1 MNGLE
6 MRRND
11 RDSIELFSGMTQLW
25 RGRWWILLTTV
36 VVTSLFAALAFW
48 MTPVYRASVIMAPA
62 GQERAGLGGILS
74 SALGTL
80 GGGLASLAGIAGGNG
95 STQGTDEAVA
105 VLKSR
110 QFTEQ
115 FITDR
120 NLLPALYPDLWDPKA
135 AKWRVPADDQPTMAT
150 AVKRFQK
157 DVLTITQDKKTGLLT
172 LQIESP
178 DRIAAADWANDLVR
192 RINAW
197 MRARS
202 IASTE
207 ASLAYLRKE
216 MEATS
221 VVETRIAISR
231 LLEAQ
236 INQRMISSVS
246 EEFSFRVVDR
256 AYAPE
261 RGDRARP
268 KKLLMI
274 IFGVMAGL
282 VMGSAGVIVFKLPR
296 PSSAASG

>member
-1 MNGLE
+1 

-11 RDSIELFSGMTQLW
+11 RDLIELFSGMTQLW

-48 MTPVYRASVIMAPA
+48 MTPVYRASHHGASGA
-62 GQERAGLGGILS
+62 GTRRPRGNTVVRARDAGRW
-74 SALGTL
+74 
-80 GGGLASLAGIAGGNG
+80 AGITGGDCGRNG

-120 NLLPALYPDLWDPKA
+120 NLLPALYPDPWDPKA

-207 ASLAYLRKE
+207 AFCVPAKGDGGDAGRRKPE
-216 MEATS
+216 
-221 VVETRIAISR
+221 SR
-231 LLEAQ
+231 
-236 INQRMISSVS
+236 
-246 EEFSFRVVDR
+246 
-256 AYAPE
+256 
-261 RGDRARP
+261 
-268 KKLLMI
+268 
-274 IFGVMAGL
+274 
-282 VMGSAGVIVFKLPR
+282 SAGCWKR
-296 PSSAASG
+296 RSTSG